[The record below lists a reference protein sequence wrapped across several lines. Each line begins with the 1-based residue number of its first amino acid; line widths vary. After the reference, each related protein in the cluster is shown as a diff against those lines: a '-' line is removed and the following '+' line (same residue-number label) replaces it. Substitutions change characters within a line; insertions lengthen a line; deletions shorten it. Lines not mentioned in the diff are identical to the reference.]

1 MSWRSRLIR
10 IYFASFMFYLS
21 YSFTLLPSHSLTLS
35 RSHALTL
42 PTLAFAQ
49 EPLENIPIETVQLL
63 KISGSDERAVI
74 KTPDGTLVVIKVG
87 DAIGNQNGKITEI
100 AAGRVVVEEKVGRE
114 IETVIF
120 RLEGGKQRIER
131 IKKFGEERPLMLA
144 PQQGEGIEGAE
155 SGTGS
160 FTRKNPKGK

>member
-1 MSWRSRLIR
+1 V
-10 IYFASFMFYLS
+10 
-21 YSFTLLPSHSLTLS
+21 
-35 RSHALTL
+35 
-42 PTLAFAQ
+42 
-49 EPLENIPIETVQLL
+49 NIPIETVQLL

-74 KTPDGTLVVIKVG
+74 KTPDGKLVVIKVG
-87 DAIGNQNGKITEI
+87 DVIGNQNGKITEI

-114 IETVIF
+114 TETVIF

-131 IKKFGEERPLMLA
+131 IKRVGEPRPPLLA
-144 PQQGEGIEGAE
+144 PQQGAEIGGAE